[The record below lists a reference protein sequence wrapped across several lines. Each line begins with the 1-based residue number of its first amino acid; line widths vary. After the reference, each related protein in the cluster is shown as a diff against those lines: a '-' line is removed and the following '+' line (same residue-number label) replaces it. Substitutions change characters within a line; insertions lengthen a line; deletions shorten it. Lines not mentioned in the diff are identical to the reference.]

1 MDIYELVN
9 KYAEVGYSEEDAIP
23 KVAQDIVLLKIGKSK
38 YSKNITVKGGVV
50 MHNISKDIRRATRDM
65 DIDFIKYSLED
76 KSIRNFIKEL
86 NNTDDGIKIKI
97 TGKIEPLHHQDY
109 DGKRVYIT
117 LTDKNHYSIS
127 SKLDIGVHKYFDI
140 KQDEYYFDFNI
151 IDESVS
157 LLINSK
163 EQIIIE
169 KLKSLLKFGITS
181 TRFKDIFD
189 FYYLINNEN
198 LNKDKLLKYIDIL
211 IFQDEN
217 MRGEIMDINILITNI
232 GRIRNKITELN
243 KNVSTKQKEINENNR
258 SISENEKKI
267 RTTKNN
273 NTIKNCLSKNASLS
287 KKSYI
292 K

>member
-9 KYAEVGYSEEDAIP
+9 KYVEVGYSEDDAIP

-38 YSKNITVKGGVV
+38 YRKNITVKGGVI
-50 MHNISKDIRRATRDM
+50 MHNISKDMRRATRDM

-86 NNTDDGIKIKI
+86 NNNDDGIKIKI
-97 TGKIEPLHHQDY
+97 TGKIESLHHQDY

-127 SKLDIGVHKYFDI
+127 SKLDIGVHKYFDME
-140 KQDEYYFDFNI
+140 QDEYYFDFNI
-151 IDESVS
+151 IDESIS

-163 EQIIIE
+163 EQIIVE

-189 FYYLINNEN
+189 FYYLINNED

-211 IFQDEN
+211 IFQDES
-217 MRGEIMDINILITNI
+217 MREKSLEDVNRRLPSILNNSRFQSRI
-232 GRIRNKITELN
+232 GCT
-243 KNVSTKQKEINENNR
+243 VSNR
-258 SISENEKKI
+258 
-267 RTTKNN
+267 
-273 NTIKNCLSKNASLS
+273 
-287 KKSYI
+287 
-292 K
+292 